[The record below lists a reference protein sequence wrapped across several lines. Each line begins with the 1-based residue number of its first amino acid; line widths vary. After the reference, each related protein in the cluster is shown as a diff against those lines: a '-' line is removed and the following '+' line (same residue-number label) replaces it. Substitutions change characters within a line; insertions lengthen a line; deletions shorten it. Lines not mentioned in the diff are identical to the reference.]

1 MKKRLLLAFG
11 LTLLS
16 ASAAEEKKA
25 TPAATAPAPAPTD
38 FIRFV
43 ETDEGDSLQTAIA
56 SYLSPV
62 GVTVD
67 LIGAVHIADKKYFD
81 ALNTRFKSY
90 EVVLYELVGRP
101 IEERDQLKVGDGDTK
116 LQWLGAL
123 QEKMRATLKLESQ
136 LQCIDYKA
144 KNFVHAD
151 LSTEGFFEKQEEK
164 KETFLTLWMKA
175 ALAQAA
181 AGDSGKANSDMTMI
195 MTLLMSKDSST
206 DLKRLIGSEFDRVE
220 QLMAGVEAGNGTAI
234 IGERNKHALEVML
247 KQIAAGKKRLAI
259 FYGAAHFPDMEQRL
273 LKEGWKLQKTD
284 WLKAWDID
292 AE

>member
-1 MKKRLLLAFG
+1 MKKCLVLALG
-11 LTLLS
+11 LTILS
-16 ASAAEEKKA
+16 ASAEETKVKA
-25 TPAATAPAPAPTD
+25 VHSPTD

-56 SYLSPV
+56 SYLSPS
-62 GVTVD
+62 GVSVD
-67 LIGAVHIADKKYFD
+67 LIGAVHIADKKYFE
-81 ALNTRFKSY
+81 ALNARFKTY

-101 IEERDQLKVGDGDTK
+101 IEERDQLKVGDGDSK

-164 KETFLTLWMKA
+164 KETFITLWMKA

-181 AGDSGKANSDMTMI
+181 AGDSGKANSDMTLI
-195 MTLLMSKDSST
+195 MTLLMSKDSAT

-234 IGERNKHALEVML
+234 IGERNKHALEVMK
-247 KQIAAGKKRLAI
+247 KQISAGKKRLAI
-259 FYGAAHFPDMEQRL
+259 FYGAAHFPDMELRL

-284 WLKAWDID
+284 WMKAWDID

>member
-1 MKKRLLLAFG
+1 MKKRALLAFG
-11 LTLLS
+11 LMLFS
-16 ASAAEEKKA
+16 ASAEEQKA
-25 TPAATAPAPAPTD
+25 TPVAAEPAATD

-56 SYLSPV
+56 SYLSPA

-101 IEERDQLKVGDGDTK
+101 IEERDQLKVGDGDSK

-136 LQCIDYKA
+136 LKVIDYKA

-164 KETFLTLWMKA
+164 KETFITLWMKA

-234 IGERNKHALEVML
+234 IGERNKHALEVMQ
-247 KQIAAGKKRLAI
+247 KQIAAGKKRIAI

>member
-1 MKKRLLLAFG
+1 MKKRALLAFG
-11 LTLLS
+11 LMLFS
-16 ASAAEEKKA
+16 ASAEEKKA
-25 TPAATAPAPAPTD
+25 TPAVAEPAATD

-56 SYLSPV
+56 SYLSPS

-101 IEERDQLKVGDGDTK
+101 IEERDQLKVGDGDSK

-136 LQCIDYKA
+136 LKVIDYKA

-164 KETFLTLWMKA
+164 KETFITLWMKA

-234 IGERNKHALEVML
+234 IGERNKHALEVMQ
-247 KQIAAGKKRLAI
+247 KQIAAGKKRIAI

>member
-1 MKKRLLLAFG
+1 MKRLLL
-11 LTLLS
+11 LTLGFSVLS
-16 ASAAEEKKA
+16 ITAAEEKK
-25 TPAATAPAPAPTD
+25 PASVAPPPPTD

-43 ETDEGDSLQTAIA
+43 ETEEGDSLQTAIA
-56 SYLSPV
+56 SYQNRA

-67 LIGAVHIADKKYFD
+67 LIGAVHIADKRYFD
-81 ALNTRFKSY
+81 ALNQIFKRY
-90 EVVLYELVGRP
+90 EVLLYELVGRP
-101 IEERDQLKVGDGDTK
+101 IEERDTLKVADGVEK

-123 QEKMRATLKLESQ
+123 QEKMRTTLKLESQ

-144 KNFVHAD
+144 KNFIHAD

-164 KETFLTLWMKA
+164 KENFFGLWMKA

-181 AGDSGKANSDMTMI
+181 TADSSKANSDMTLLL
-195 MTLLMSKDSST
+195 TLLMSKDSAT
-206 DLKRLIGSEFDRVE
+206 ELKRLIGSEFDRVE
-220 QLMAGVEAGNGTAI
+220 QLMAGVEAGDGTAI
-234 IGERNKHALEVML
+234 IGSRNQHALEVMQ
-247 KQIAAGKKRLAI
+247 KQIAAGKSKLGI

-273 LKEGWKLQKTD
+273 LKMGFKLQKTD

>member
-1 MKKRLLLAFG
+1 MKRLLL
-11 LTLLS
+11 LTLGLGFLS
-16 ASAAEEKKA
+16 VATAEEKKSVA
-25 TPAATAPAPAPTD
+25 AAPAATD

-56 SYLSPV
+56 SYENAA

-67 LIGAVHIADKKYFD
+67 LIGAVHIADKKYFE
-81 ALNTRFKSY
+81 ALNARFKSY

-101 IEERDQLKVGDGDTK
+101 IEERDTLKVGDGAEK

-123 QEKMRATLKLESQ
+123 QEKMRAALKLESQ
-136 LQCIDYKA
+136 LKCIDYKA

-164 KETFLTLWMKA
+164 KENFFGLWMKA

-181 AGDSGKANSDMTMI
+181 SADSAKANSDMTLI
-195 MTLLMSKDSST
+195 LTLLMSKDSAT

-220 QLMAGVEAGNGTAI
+220 QLMAGVESGDGTAI
-234 IGERNKHALEVML
+234 IGSRNEHALAVMQ
-247 KQIAAGKKRLAI
+247 KQITAGKKKLGI

-273 LKEGWKLQKTD
+273 LKMGFKLKGTE

>member
-1 MKKRLLLAFG
+1 MNRLLLAFG
-11 LTLLS
+11 LMLFS
-16 ASAAEEKKA
+16 ASAEEKKA
-25 TPAATAPAPAPTD
+25 TSAVAEPAATD

-56 SYLSPV
+56 SYLSPA

-101 IEERDQLKVGDGDTK
+101 IEERDQLKVGDGDSK

-136 LQCIDYKA
+136 LKVIDYKA

-164 KETFLTLWMKA
+164 KETFITLWMKA

-195 MTLLMSKDSST
+195 MTLLMSKDNFANRSHNFLDVTILQTLS
-206 DLKRLIGSEFDRVE
+206 
-220 QLMAGVEAGNGTAI
+220 
-234 IGERNKHALEVML
+234 
-247 KQIAAGKKRLAI
+247 KQISAIRSHFILGQQNLSWQRSQRELEIFGRQRERSRTGFNDQQRIRLTAGGL
-259 FYGAAHFPDMEQRL
+259 F
-273 LKEGWKLQKTD
+273 
-284 WLKAWDID
+284 KASDP
-292 AE
+292 ER

>member
-1 MKKRLLLAFG
+1 MKKRLVLAMG
-11 LTLLS
+11 LTILS
-16 ASAAEEKKA
+16 TSAEEKKA
-25 TPAATAPAPAPTD
+25 EAVHAPTD

-43 ETDEGDSLQTAIA
+43 ESDEGDSLQTAIA
-56 SYLSPV
+56 SYLSPS
-62 GVTVD
+62 GVSVD
-67 LIGAVHIADKKYFD
+67 LIGAVHIADKKYFE
-81 ALNTRFKSY
+81 ALNARFKTY

-101 IEERDQLKVGDGDTK
+101 IEERDQLKVGDGDSK

-164 KETFLTLWMKA
+164 KETFITLWMKA

-181 AGDSGKANSDMTMI
+181 AGDSGKANSDMTLI
-195 MTLLMSKDSST
+195 MTLLMSKDSAT

-234 IGERNKHALEVML
+234 IGERNKHALQVMK
-247 KQIAAGKKRLAI
+247 KQIDAGRKRLAI

-273 LKEGWKLQKTD
+273 LKDGWKLQKTD
-284 WLKAWDID
+284 WMKAWDID

>member
-1 MKKRLLLAFG
+1 
-11 LTLLS
+11 
-16 ASAAEEKKA
+16 
-25 TPAATAPAPAPTD
+25 
-38 FIRFV
+38 
-43 ETDEGDSLQTAIA
+43 
-56 SYLSPV
+56 
-62 GVTVD
+62 
-67 LIGAVHIADKKYFD
+67 
-81 ALNTRFKSY
+81 
-90 EVVLYELVGRP
+90 
-101 IEERDQLKVGDGDTK
+101 VGDGDSK

-136 LQCIDYKA
+136 LKVIDYKA

-164 KETFLTLWMKA
+164 KETFITLWMKA

-234 IGERNKHALEVML
+234 IGERNKHALEVMQ
-247 KQIAAGKKRLAI
+247 KQIAAGKKRIAI

>member
-1 MKKRLLLAFG
+1 MKHLLLAVG
-11 LTLLS
+11 LIVSS
-16 ASAAEEKKA
+16 AAAEEKKA
-25 TPAATAPAPAPTD
+25 IPAAVSSAPTD

-56 SYLSPV
+56 SYLSPS
-62 GVTVD
+62 GATVD

-81 ALNTRFKSY
+81 ALNARFKTY

-101 IEERDQLKVGDGDTK
+101 IEERDQLKVGDGDSK

-136 LQCIDYKA
+136 LLCIDYKA
-144 KNFVHAD
+144 KNFIHAD

-181 AGDSGKANSDMTMI
+181 AGDSGKANSDMTLI
-195 MTLLMSKDSST
+195 MTLLMSKDSAT

-234 IGERNKHALEVML
+234 IGERNKHALEVME

>member
-1 MKKRLLLAFG
+1 MKKRLVLALG
-11 LTLLS
+11 LTILS
-16 ASAAEEKKA
+16 TSAEEKKA
-25 TPAATAPAPAPTD
+25 EAVHAPTD

-56 SYLSPV
+56 SYLSPS
-62 GVTVD
+62 GVSVD
-67 LIGAVHIADKKYFD
+67 LIGAVHIADKKYFE
-81 ALNTRFKSY
+81 ALNARFKTY

-101 IEERDQLKVGDGDTK
+101 IEERDQLKVGDGDSK

-164 KETFLTLWMKA
+164 KETFITLWMKA

-181 AGDSGKANSDMTMI
+181 AGDSGKANSDMTLI
-195 MTLLMSKDSST
+195 MTLIMSKDSAT
-206 DLKRLIGSEFDRVE
+206 DLKRLIGNEFDRVE

-234 IGERNKHALEVML
+234 IGERNKHALQVMK
-247 KQIAAGKKRLAI
+247 KQISAGKKRLAI

-273 LKEGWKLQKTD
+273 LIEGWKLQKTD
-284 WLKAWDID
+284 WMKAWDID

>member
-1 MKKRLLLAFG
+1 MKKRALLAFG
-11 LTLLS
+11 LMLFS
-16 ASAAEEKKA
+16 ASAEEQKA
-25 TPAATAPAPAPTD
+25 TPVAAEPAATD

-101 IEERDQLKVGDGDTK
+101 IEERDQLKVGDGDSK

-136 LQCIDYKA
+136 LKVIDYKA

-164 KETFLTLWMKA
+164 KETFITLWMKA

-234 IGERNKHALEVML
+234 IGERNKHALEVMQ
-247 KQIAAGKKRLAI
+247 KQIAAGKKRIAI

>member
-1 MKKRLLLAFG
+1 MKKHLLLALG
-11 LTLLS
+11 LMLS
-16 ASAAEEKKA
+16 SAQAQEKKA
-25 TPAATAPAPAPTD
+25 MPEAATPVPTD

-56 SYLSPV
+56 SYLSPS

-81 ALNTRFKSY
+81 ALNARFKTY

-101 IEERDQLKVGDGDTK
+101 IEERDQLKVGDGDSK

-123 QEKMRATLKLESQ
+123 QEKMRVTLKLESQ
-136 LQCIDYKA
+136 LQGIDYKA

-164 KETFLTLWMKA
+164 KETFITLWMKA

-181 AGDSGKANSDMTMI
+181 AGDSGKANSDMTLI
-195 MTLLMSKDSST
+195 MTLLMSKDSAT

-234 IGERNKHALEVML
+234 IGERNKHALNVMQ
-247 KQIAAGKKRLAI
+247 KQIAAGRKRLAI

-273 LKEGWKLQKTD
+273 LKDGWKLQKTD

>member
-1 MKKRLLLAFG
+1 MKKHLLLALG
-11 LTLLS
+11 LMLS
-16 ASAAEEKKA
+16 SAQAQEKKA
-25 TPAATAPAPAPTD
+25 MPEAATPVPTD

-56 SYLSPV
+56 SYLSPS

-81 ALNTRFKSY
+81 ALNARFKTY

-101 IEERDQLKVGDGDTK
+101 IEERDQLKVGDGDSK

-136 LQCIDYKA
+136 LQGIDYKA

-164 KETFLTLWMKA
+164 KETFITLWMKA

-181 AGDSGKANSDMTMI
+181 AGDSGKANSDMTLI
-195 MTLLMSKDSST
+195 MTLLMSKDSAT

-234 IGERNKHALEVML
+234 IGERNKHALNVMQ
-247 KQIAAGKKRLAI
+247 KQIAAGRKRLAI

>member
-1 MKKRLLLAFG
+1 MKRLLLLTFG
-11 LTLLS
+11 LGLLS
-16 ASAAEEKKA
+16 VSAAEEKKSA
-25 TPAATAPAPAPTD
+25 AAAPAATD

-56 SYLSPV
+56 SYQNAA

-67 LIGAVHIADKKYFD
+67 LIGAVHIADKKYFE
-81 ALNTRFKSY
+81 ALNARFKTY

-101 IEERDQLKVGDGDTK
+101 IEERDTLKVGDGAEK

-123 QEKMRATLKLESQ
+123 QEKMRAALKLESQ
-136 LQCIDYKA
+136 LKCIDYKA

-164 KETFLTLWMKA
+164 KENFFGLWMKA

-181 AGDSGKANSDMTMI
+181 SADSSKANSDMTLI
-195 MTLLMSKDSST
+195 LTLLMSKDSAT

-220 QLMAGVEAGNGTAI
+220 QLMAGVESGDGTAI
-234 IGERNKHALEVML
+234 IGSRNEHALAVMQ
-247 KQIAAGKKRLAI
+247 KQITAGKKKLGI

-273 LKEGWKLQKTD
+273 LKMGFKLQKTE

>member
-1 MKKRLLLAFG
+1 MKKRALLAFG
-11 LTLLS
+11 LMLFS
-16 ASAAEEKKA
+16 ASAEEQKA
-25 TPAATAPAPAPTD
+25 TPVAAEPAATD

-101 IEERDQLKVGDGDTK
+101 IEERDQLKVGDGDSK

-136 LQCIDYKA
+136 LKVIDYKA

-164 KETFLTLWMKA
+164 KETFITLWMKA

-234 IGERNKHALEVML
+234 IGERNRNRSLLAKNASPSFTVPRTSPTWSSVFS
-247 KQIAAGKKRLAI
+247 KKAGSCKRPT
-259 FYGAAHFPDMEQRL
+259 G
-273 LKEGWKLQKTD
+273 
-284 WLKAWDID
+284 
-292 AE
+292 

>member
-1 MKKRLLLAFG
+1 MKMRLLFAFS

-25 TPAATAPAPAPTD
+25 APAAAAPVPTD

-56 SYLSPV
+56 TYLSPG

-81 ALNTRFKSY
+81 ALNARFKTY

-101 IEERDQLKVGDGDTK
+101 IEERDQLKVGDGDSK

-136 LQCIDYKA
+136 LQGIDYKA

-164 KETFLTLWMKA
+164 KETFITLWMKA

-181 AGDSGKANSDMTMI
+181 AGDSGKANSDMTLI
-195 MTLLMSKDSST
+195 MTLLMSKDSAT

-234 IGERNKHALEVML
+234 IGERNKHALEVMQ
-247 KQIAAGKKRLAI
+247 KQIAAGRKRLAI

>member
-1 MKKRLLLAFG
+1 MKCLLLLTFG
-11 LTLLS
+11 LGFLTV
-16 ASAAEEKKA
+16 SAAEEKKV
-25 TPAATAPAPAPTD
+25 AAPVATD

-56 SYLSPV
+56 SYENAA

-67 LIGAVHIADKKYFD
+67 LIGAVHIADKKYFE
-81 ALNTRFKSY
+81 ALNARFKSY

-101 IEERDQLKVGDGDTK
+101 IEERDTLKVGDGAEK

-123 QEKMRATLKLESQ
+123 QEKMRAALKLESQ

-151 LSTEGFFEKQEEK
+151 LSTEGFFAKQEEK
-164 KETFLTLWMKA
+164 KENFFGLWMKA

-181 AGDSGKANSDMTMI
+181 TTDASKANSDMTLI
-195 MTLLMSKDSST
+195 LTLLMSKDSAT

-220 QLMAGVEAGNGTAI
+220 QLMAGVESGDGTAI
-234 IGERNKHALEVML
+234 IGSRNEHALAVMQ
-247 KQIAAGKKRLAI
+247 KQIAAGKKKLAI

-273 LKEGWKLQKTD
+273 LKMGFKLKKTE

>member
-1 MKKRLLLAFG
+1 MKHLLIASTLAF
-11 LTLLS
+11 LS
-16 ASAAEEKKA
+16 ASAEEKKA
-25 TPAATAPAPAPTD
+25 ANTPPSPTD

-56 SYLSPV
+56 TYLSPS

-67 LIGAVHIADKKYFD
+67 LIGAVHIADKKYFE

-101 IEERDQLKVGDGDTK
+101 IEERDQLKVGDGNAK

-123 QEKMRATLKLESQ
+123 QEKMRSTLKLESQ
-136 LQCIDYKA
+136 LQCIDYQA

-164 KETFLTLWMKA
+164 KENFLTLWMKA

-181 AGDSGKANSDMTMI
+181 SADSSKGDADMTLI

-220 QLMAGVEAGNGTAI
+220 NLMAGVEAGNGTVI
-234 IGERNKHALEVML
+234 IGERNKHALAIMQ
-247 KQIAAGKKRLAI
+247 KQITAGRKSLAV

-273 LKEGWKLQKTD
+273 LKEGWKLQKTE

>member
-1 MKKRLLLAFG
+1 MKCLPLAFG
-11 LTLLS
+11 LMLI
-16 ASAAEEKKA
+16 SAAADEKKTSTA
-25 TPAATAPAPAPTD
+25 AAGPAATD

-56 SYLSPV
+56 SYLSPS

-81 ALNTRFKSY
+81 ELNARFKSY

-101 IEERDQLKVGDGDTK
+101 IEERDQLKVGDGDSK
-116 LQWLGAL
+116 LQWLGSL
-123 QEKMRATLKLESQ
+123 QEKMRSTLKLESQ
-136 LQCIDYKA
+136 LHCIDYKA
-144 KNFVHAD
+144 KNFIHAD

-164 KETFLTLWMKA
+164 KETFITLWMKA

-181 AGDSGKANSDMTMI
+181 TEDSGKANSDMTLL

-234 IGERNKHALEVML
+234 IGERNKHALSVMQ
-247 KQIAAGKKRLAI
+247 KQITAGKKRLAV